1 MALNIF
7 VDVQKELVIHM
18 LRGDASEAER
28 FMENASRN
36 RQPVRHILIDANSGT
51 ISVADNNGEVAGAGR
66 AGEG

>member
-36 RQPVRHILIDANSGT
+36 RQPVRHILIDANSG
-51 ISVADNNGEVAGAGR
+51 ISVADNNGEVVGR
-66 AGEG
+66 LT

>member
-18 LRGDASEAER
+18 LRGDTSEAER
-28 FMENASRN
+28 FIENASRN
-36 RQPVRHILIDANSGT
+36 RQPVRHILIDANSG

-66 AGEG
+66 PGVD

>member
-36 RQPVRHILIDANSGT
+36 RQPVRHILIDANSG
-51 ISVADNNGEVAGAGR
+51 ISVADNNGEVAGTSGV
-66 AGEG
+66 G